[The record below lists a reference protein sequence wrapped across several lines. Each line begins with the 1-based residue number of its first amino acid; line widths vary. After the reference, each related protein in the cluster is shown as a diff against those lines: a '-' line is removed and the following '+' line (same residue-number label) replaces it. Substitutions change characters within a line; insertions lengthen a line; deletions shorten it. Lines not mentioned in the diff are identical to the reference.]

1 MDADPLGNQWIKKE
15 ENMKI
20 SDRKNGTILFF
31 ILATFLLTMILSQR
45 VESAR
50 RYEYHV
56 IAVTGMNQLRT
67 QSDAEQGRVK
77 AIEDVVNEQAAQGWE
92 LFQADGYILYFRR

>member
-1 MDADPLGNQWIKKE
+1 MRMINRRIA
-15 ENMKI
+15 
-20 SDRKNGTILFF
+20 TILFLIVCVF
-31 ILATFLLTMILSQR
+31 MLTMAFSRR

>member
-1 MDADPLGNQWIKKE
+1 MTRPYWKK
-15 ENMKI
+15 NLSI
-20 SDRKNGTILFF
+20 F
-31 ILATFLLTMILSQR
+31 IFLLSAFLLGTVLSPH

-56 IAVTGMNQLRT
+56 ITVTAMNQLRT
-67 QSDAEQGRVK
+67 ESDAEQGRVK
-77 AIEDVVNEQAAQGWE
+77 AIEDIIEQTVQGWE

>member
-1 MDADPLGNQWIKKE
+1 M
-15 ENMKI
+15 
-20 SDRKNGTILFF
+20 LFVCALLLL
-31 ILATFLLTMILSQR
+31 ITFSRR

-56 IAVTGMNQLRT
+56 VVVNAMNQLRT
-67 QSDAEQGRVK
+67 QSDADQGRVK
-77 AIEDVVNEQAAQGWE
+77 AIEDVVNQEAAQGWE

>member
-1 MDADPLGNQWIKKE
+1 VKFNNRTKL
-15 ENMKI
+15 
-20 SDRKNGTILFF
+20 TVLFL
-31 ILATFLLTMILSQR
+31 IVCTFLLGSMFSQR

-77 AIEDVVNEQAAQGWE
+77 AIENIVNEQAAQGWE
-92 LFQADGYILYFRR
+92 LFQADGYVLYFRR

>member
-1 MDADPLGNQWIKKE
+1 MNLFF
-15 ENMKI
+15 
-20 SDRKNGTILFF
+20 RKNIL
-31 ILATFLLTMILSQR
+31 IYVVLLAAFLLGTLLSHH

-50 RYEYHV
+50 KYEYHV